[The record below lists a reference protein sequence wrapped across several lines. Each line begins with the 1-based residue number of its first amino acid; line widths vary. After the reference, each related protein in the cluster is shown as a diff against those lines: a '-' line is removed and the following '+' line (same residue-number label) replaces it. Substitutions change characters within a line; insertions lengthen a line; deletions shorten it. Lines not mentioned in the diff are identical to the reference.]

1 MGINMASFS
10 YKGRD
15 KDGALVQGA
24 MQGNSQEVVANEL
37 VRQGITPTL
46 ITEKSEPVDIF
57 ANLKAHPLFRPK
69 VTLDDLVIF
78 CRQMHALTRAGI
90 PIINSI
96 RGLAD
101 STRNDRLKE
110 VLTDVGR
117 RLESG
122 VNLATAMSA
131 HEDVFDKLFV
141 SMILVGENTGELEG
155 SFKQLAT
162 NIEFE
167 RDTRKRVSQ
176 ATRYPTMV
184 VVAMTIGLL
193 IINFFVIP
201 AFAGVFAK
209 FGAELPL
216 PTQILLATS
225 SFLLNYGWGV
235 AIFLVITFVMFVRW
249 KKTPEGEYRWDRFK
263 LKVPLTGPLFE
274 LIALSRFS
282 RNFAMMLSAGLPVTT
297 ALTLVSRAIN
307 NRFIGQAVA
316 DMRSG
321 IERGDTLLRTAR
333 SSGMFS
339 PLVMQM
345 IAVGE
350 ETGSVDSLLKD
361 VADFYD
367 EEVEYSLK
375 RLAESIEPILLV
387 FMGGMVLVLALGVFL
402 PMWDLGAA
410 ALGRG

>member
-1 MGINMASFS
+1 MANFS

-15 KDGALVQGA
+15 GSGGLVQGA
-24 MQGNSQEVVANEL
+24 MQGTSQDMVAGEL
-37 VRQGITPTL
+37 MKQGITPTS
-46 ITEKSEPVDIF
+46 ITATAESADVL
-57 ANLKAHPLFRPK
+57 AALKQHPWFRAK

-90 PIINSI
+90 PIMNAI

-101 STRNDRLKE
+101 SAKNERLRE
-110 VLTDVGR
+110 VLLDVGR
-117 RLESG
+117 RLEAG
-122 VNLATAMSA
+122 TNLATAMSA
-131 HEDVFDKLFV
+131 HPDIFNKLFI
-141 SMILVGENTGELEG
+141 SMILVGENTGALES
-155 SFKQLAT
+155 SFKQLAS

-184 VVAMTIGLL
+184 IVAMTIGLL
-193 IINFFVIP
+193 IVNFFVIP

-209 FGAELPL
+209 FGAELPV
-216 PTQILLATS
+216 PTKILIATS
-225 SFLLNYGWGV
+225 SFLLNYGYAV
-235 AIFLVITFVMFVRW
+235 AIVLAAAIVAFLRW
-249 KKTPEGEYRWDRFK
+249 KQTARGEYQWDRLK

-274 LIALSRFS
+274 LVALSRFS
-282 RNFAMMLSAGLPVTT
+282 RNFAMMLAAGLPVTT
-297 ALTLVSRAIN
+297 ALSLVSEAIN
-307 NRFIGQAVA
+307 NRYLGKAIA
-316 DMRSG
+316 DMRTG

-333 SSGMFS
+333 ASEMFS

-350 ETGSVDSLLKD
+350 ETGAVDSLLND

-387 FMGGMVLVLALGVFL
+387 FMGVMVLVLALGVFL
-402 PMWDLGAA
+402 PMWNLGAA
-410 ALGRG
+410 ALGKG

>member
-1 MGINMASFS
+1 MANFS
-10 YKGRD
+10 YRGRNNKG
-15 KDGALVQGA
+15 GLVQGA
-24 MQGNSQEVVANEL
+24 MQGASEQAVAGEL
-37 VRQGITPTL
+37 LRQGITPTL
-46 ITEKSEPVDIF
+46 IQQKSESVDVL
-57 ANLKAHPLFRPK
+57 AGLKAHPFFRAK
-69 VTLDDLVIF
+69 LSLDDLVIF

-90 PIINSI
+90 PIVNAI

-101 STRNDRLKE
+101 SAKNDRLRE
-110 VLTDVGR
+110 VLLDVGR

-131 HEDVFDKLFV
+131 HPEVFDKLFI

-155 SFKQLAT
+155 SFKQLAS

-184 VVAMTIGLL
+184 IIAMTIGLL
-193 IINFFVIP
+193 IVNFFVIP
-201 AFAGVFAK
+201 AFAGVFEK
-209 FGAELPL
+209 FGAELPV
-216 PTQILLATS
+216 PTKILLATS
-225 SFLLNYGWGV
+225 SFLLSYGWLVG
-235 AIFLVITFVMFVRW
+235 IGLVICFFLFVRW
-249 KKTPEGEYRWDRFK
+249 KKTPQGEYQWDRFK
-263 LKVPLTGPLFE
+263 LRVPLTGPLFE

-282 RNFAMMLSAGLPVTT
+282 RNFAMMLAAGLPVTT
-297 ALTLVSRAIN
+297 ALTLVSQALS
-307 NRFIGQAVA
+307 NRYIGQAVS